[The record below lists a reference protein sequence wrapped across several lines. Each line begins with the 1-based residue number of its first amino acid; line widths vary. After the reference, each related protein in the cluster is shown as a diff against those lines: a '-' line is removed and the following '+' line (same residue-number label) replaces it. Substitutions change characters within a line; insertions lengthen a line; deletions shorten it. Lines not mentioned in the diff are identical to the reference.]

1 MDEADRNQ
9 TVDTEEIVGGC
20 GGGGGSGGG
29 GGGSGRGGDS
39 TSSAAPVS
47 TSSPQQPAL
56 LMERAHPNSAKMR
69 YGNTVFEYTKSLLA
83 RFSSSYI
90 IQGVH
95 ARLRIMGHHVYI
107 CKKKRIHERLKKTER
122 AFSFLSLVFIK
133 LVLMGECDYLTD

>member
-1 MDEADRNQ
+1 MSDVSLNATTTRGVDEADRNQ

-107 CKKKRIHERLKKTER
+107 CKKKRIHERLKKPER
-122 AFSFLSLVFIK
+122 AFSFLS
-133 LVLMGECDYLTD
+133 